1 MKLQSVCTLIE
12 DSEHKTAPRA
22 TKGYPSIRT
31 PNIGKGRLKLEGVFL
46 VSKETYVKW
55 TRRAIPQANDLIL
68 AREAPVGNVAIIPDN
83 ITPCLGQR
91 TVLIR
96 PDADKIHPHFL
107 CYYLLSDEIQNKMTG
122 MSSGATVAHLN
133 LKDIRELELTFIPK
147 RKTQE
152 RIVSILSNYDSLIE
166 NNQRRINLLEQA
178 AQNIYK
184 EWFVNMRFPGHDKI
198 AVDKETG
205 LPKGWEQKEL
215 GEIISKLE
223 SGSRPKGGVDNSLK
237 VGVPSIGAESIRG
250 LGYFDYTKTKYI
262 KRDFFLQMNKGHLKH
277 KDILIYKDGAYIGR
291 STLFQDD
298 FPFKE
303 CSINEHVF
311 LVHASN
317 EQLQYYLYFTLN
329 SKVYFEKMQNL
340 NSNAAQPGINQ
351 SKIKTLTIHI
361 PAEELLVQFD
371 KLVSPFV
378 KQIYVL
384 AKENLRLKQARDI
397 LLPRLM
403 NQTIKV

>member
-1 MKLQSVCTLIE
+1 MSCDNEYSTIGEFGQVIMGLSPKGDTYNENGEGLPLLNGPTEFGSSHPLPTLYTT
-12 DSEHKTAPRA
+12 DSKRESK
-22 TKGYPSIRT
+22 KG
-31 PNIGKGRLKLEGVFL
+31 
-46 VSKETYVKW
+46 
-55 TRRAIPQANDLIL
+55 DLIFCVRGSTTGRMNWSDQKYSL
-68 AREAPVGNVAIIPDN
+68 GRGVCAIRGKSDIDTKYLRYALEVGLDSLLNVAGGGTFPNLKKDDIKTFRIPVLRNKDELVRIISAYDD
-83 ITPCLGQR
+83 L
-91 TVLIR
+91 
-96 PDADKIHPHFL
+96 
-107 CYYLLSDEIQNKMTG
+107 IQN
-122 MSSGATVAHLN
+122 N
-133 LKDIRELELTFIPK
+133 LK
-147 RKTQE
+147 
-152 RIVSILSNYDSLIE
+152 RIA
-166 NNQRRINLLEQA
+166 LLEQA
-178 AQNIYK
+178 GQNIYE

-205 LPKGWEQKEL
+205 LPKGWKQKEL
-215 GEIISKLE
+215 GEIISKIE
-223 SGSRPKGGVDNSLK
+223 SGSRPKGGIDKSLK
-237 VGVPSIGAESIRG
+237 LGVPSIGAESIRG
-250 LGYFDYTKTKYI
+250 LGYFDFTKTKYV

-291 STLFQDD
+291 STLFQDN

-317 EQLQYYLYFTLN
+317 EQLQYYLYFTLH

-351 SKIKTLTIHI
+351 SKIKTLTIRI
-361 PAEELLVQFD
+361 PTEELFVQFD

-378 KQIYVL
+378 EQIYVL
-384 AKENLRLKQARDI
+384 AKENLRLQQARDI